1 MENQNFSD
9 DFILLEGLK
18 VSSQSSLPAFVFL
31 LLIYIFAVVS
41 NISLVTLIFTTRRL
55 HQPMYLLFCNM
66 SINDI
71 FGTSIITPHILRN
84 IFIPPS
90 ERLIDYNSCVIQ
102 AFCVHLYAAASHT
115 ILMIMAFDRYMA
127 ICKPL
132 QYATIM
138 TKAMVVKLSV
148 AAWTA
153 VVVLVVI
160 LLGLTIRLSR
170 CRRFIFN
177 PFCDN
182 ATLFKLSCENVLINN
197 IYGLCYTVVLLGS
210 STGSLTLTYL
220 KIAGVCLRSKN
231 KALNS
236 KALQTCTTHLAVY
249 IFLLVSCFAVVI
261 LHRFPHLS
269 DHRKVVAVLIEVT
282 LPALNAV
289 IYGLQIKEIKQRII
303 TLFNNSKVTQMT

>member
-1 MENQNFSD
+1 MENQTLSE

-18 VSSQSSLPAFVFL
+18 VSSQSSLPAFIFL
-31 LLIYIFAVVS
+31 FLIYMFAVVS

-71 FGTSIITPHILRN
+71 FGASIITPHILRN

-90 ERLIDYNSCVIQ
+90 ERYIHYNNCVIQ
-102 AFCVHLYAAASHT
+102 AFCVHLYAATTHT
-115 ILMIMAFDRYMA
+115 ILMIMAFDRCMA

-138 TKAMVVKLSV
+138 TKTMMVKLSV
-148 AAWTA
+148 GAWTA
-153 VVVLVVI
+153 AFVCVAI

-170 CRRFIFN
+170 CRRVIFN

-182 ATLFKLSCENVLINN
+182 PTLFKLSCESILINN
-197 IYGLCYTVVLLGS
+197 IYGFGYTVVLLGS
-210 STGSLTLTYL
+210 SMGSISLTYL
-220 KIAGVCLRSKN
+220 KIAAVCLRSKN

-236 KALQTCTTHLAVY
+236 KALQTCSTHLAVY
-249 IFLLVSCFAVVI
+249 IFLLVSGFIIVI

-269 DHRKVVAVLIEVT
+269 DHRKVASVLVQVT
-282 LPALNAV
+282 VPAFNAV

-303 TLFNNSKVTQMT
+303 TLFNNSKVAQIN

>member
-1 MENQNFSD
+1 MENQTFSD

-102 AFCVHLYAAASHT
+102 AFCVHLYAG
-115 ILMIMAFDRYMA
+115 A
-127 ICKPL
+127 I
-132 QYATIM
+132 
-138 TKAMVVKLSV
+138 
-148 AAWTA
+148 
-153 VVVLVVI
+153 I

-197 IYGLCYTVVLLGS
+197 IYGLSYTVVMLVS

-249 IFLLVSCFAVVI
+249 IFLLVSCFAVII

-269 DHRKVVAVLIEVT
+269 DHRKVMAVLIEVT

-303 TLFNNSKVTQMT
+303 TLFNNSKVT

>member
-1 MENQNFSD
+1 MENQTFSED
-9 DFILLEGLK
+9 LILLEGLK
-18 VSSQSSLPAFVFL
+18 VSTQSSLPAFIFL

-41 NISLVTLIFTTRRL
+41 NISLVSLIFTTRRL

-71 FGTSIITPHILRN
+71 FGASIITPHILRN
-84 IFIPPS
+84 IFTPPS
-90 ERLIDYNSCVIQ
+90 ERVIDYNSCVIQ
-102 AFCVHLYAAASHT
+102 AFCVHLYAGASHT

-138 TKAMVVKLSV
+138 TKTMVVKLSV
-148 AAWTA
+148 GAWTA
-153 VVVLVVI
+153 ALFFVAI

-170 CRRFIFN
+170 CRRVIFN

-182 ATLFKLSCENVLINN
+182 ASLFKLSCESILINN

-210 STGSLTLTYL
+210 STCSLTLTYL
-220 KIAGVCLRSKN
+220 KIASVCLRSKN

-236 KALQTCTTHLAVY
+236 KALQTCTTHLSVY
-249 IFLLVSCFAVVI
+249 IFLLVSCFAIVI

-269 DHRKVVAVLIEVT
+269 EHGKVVAVLAEVT
-282 LPALNAV
+282 LPAFNAV
-289 IYGLQIKEIKQRII
+289 IYGLQIKEIKRRII
-303 TLFNNSKVTQMT
+303 TLFKNSKVALMT